1 MLSEERRVKSEE
13 FNGFTNHKVQSS
25 KLKVQ
30 SKATMLKIKNI
41 ILTMAL
47 MGCSGLAFSQ
57 TVEQRIDSLQMLIG
71 QQTILHLKATARKG
85 AKVVMPSFKPQTQIV
100 PGVEVVEQSKG
111 DTMHVGDNQMVV
123 SRDYTITSFDEKVY
137 AIPALNVKIDGK
149 NCHGNPLAL
158 KVLTVPVDTVHPNQF
173 YPPKTVQENPFLWS
187 EWSFAFW
194 LSFLLLIVCGA
205 MLYLRNRLK
214 KNKPIIARIRIIKR
228 VPAHEK
234 ALKEINDIK
243 QHHSTSNQETQKEYY
258 THLTNAL
265 REYIVNRFG
274 FNAME
279 MTSTEIIENLRA
291 SGDQKMID
299 ELRMLFS
306 TADLVKFAKYEIP
319 MNENDA
325 NLVNAINFIDQ
336 TKTNE
341 LPKEEKIVPTLSSE
355 DQKSQQQRRL
365 IKMLLWIGG
374 FSAVAILGYII
385 YQVVMLLM

>member
-1 MLSEERRVKSEE
+1 M
-13 FNGFTNHKVQSS
+13 
-25 KLKVQ
+25 
-30 SKATMLKIKNI
+30 KIKNI

-47 MGCSGLAFSQ
+47 MGCSTLAFGQ
-57 TVEQRIDSLQMLIG
+57 TVEQRMDSLQLLIG

-85 AKVVMPSFKPQTQIV
+85 ARIVLPSFKPQDQIV

-111 DTMHVGDNQMVV
+111 DTMQMGDDRIQV
-123 SRDYTITSFDEKVY
+123 SRDYTLTSFDEKVY
-137 AIPALNVKIDGK
+137 VVPALDVKIDGK
-149 NCHGNPLAL
+149 SYHGNPLAL

-173 YPPKTVQENPFLWS
+173 YPAKGVQDNPFEWS

-194 LSFLLLIVCGA
+194 LSLLMIIICGA
-205 MLYLRNRLK
+205 MVYLRNRLK
-214 KNKPIIARIRIIKR
+214 KNKPIIARIRIVKR

-234 ALKEINDIK
+234 ALREINDIK
-243 QHHSTSNQETQKEYY
+243 HHHTSASQETQKEYY
-258 THLTNAL
+258 TQLTNTL
-265 REYIVNRFG
+265 RAYIVSRFG

-279 MTSTEIIENLRA
+279 MTSGEIIEHLRA

-336 TKTNE
+336 TKTDE
-341 LPKEEKIVPTLSSE
+341 QPKEEKIVPTLSTE

-365 IKMLLWIGG
+365 IKTLLWVGG
-374 FSAVAILGYII
+374 ISVFAIFGYIV
-385 YQVVMLLM
+385 YQVAMLVM

>member
-1 MLSEERRVKSEE
+1 MKNSTALLII
-13 FNGFTNHKVQSS
+13 

-30 SKATMLKIKNI
+30 SKATMLKIRNI
-41 ILTMAL
+41 ILTMVL
-47 MGCSGLAFSQ
+47 MGCSGLAFGQ

-85 AKVVMPSFKPQTQIV
+85 AKVVMPSFKPQDQII
-100 PGVEVVEQSKG
+100 PGIEVVEQKG
-111 DTMHVGDNQMVV
+111 DTSQVGDDQMVV

-149 NCHGNPLAL
+149 SFHGNPLAL

-173 YPPKTVQENPFLWS
+173 YPPKTVQDNPFLWS

-194 LSFLLLIVCGA
+194 LSLLMIIICGA

-214 KNKPIIARIRIIKR
+214 KNKPIITRIRIIKR

-243 QHHSTSNQETQKEYY
+243 QHHTTSNQETQKEYY

-265 REYIVNRFG
+265 RAYIVSRFG

-279 MTSTEIIENLRA
+279 MTSSEIIDNLRA

-336 TKTNE
+336 TKTDE
-341 LPKEEKIVPTLSSE
+341 QPKEEKIVPTLSSE

-365 IKMLLWIGG
+365 IKTLLWVGG
-374 FSAVAILGYII
+374 FSVVGILGYII
-385 YQVVMLLM
+385 YQVVMLVM

>member
-1 MLSEERRVKSEE
+1 M
-13 FNGFTNHKVQSS
+13 
-25 KLKVQ
+25 
-30 SKATMLKIKNI
+30 KIKNI

-47 MGCSGLAFSQ
+47 MGCSTLAFGQ
-57 TVEQRIDSLQMLIG
+57 TVEQRMDSLQLLIG

-85 AKVVMPSFKPQTQIV
+85 ARIVLPSFKPQDQIV

-111 DTMHVGDNQMVV
+111 DTMQMGDDRIQV
-123 SRDYTITSFDEKVY
+123 SRDYTLTSFDEKVY
-137 AIPALNVKIDGK
+137 VVPALDVKIDGK
-149 NCHGNPLAL
+149 SYHGNPLAL

-173 YPPKTVQENPFLWS
+173 YPAKGVQDNPFEWS

-194 LSFLLLIVCGA
+194 LSLLMIIICGA
-205 MLYLRNRLK
+205 MVYLRNRLK
-214 KNKPIIARIRIIKR
+214 KNKPIIARIRIVKR

-234 ALKEINDIK
+234 ALSEINDIK
-243 QHHSTSNQETQKEYY
+243 HHHTSASQETQKEYY
-258 THLTNAL
+258 TQLTNTL
-265 REYIVNRFG
+265 RAYIVSRFG

-279 MTSTEIIENLRA
+279 MTSGEIIERLRA

-336 TKTNE
+336 TKTDE
-341 LPKEEKIVPTLSSE
+341 QPKEEKIVPTLSTE

-365 IKMLLWIGG
+365 IKTLLWVGG
-374 FSAVAILGYII
+374 ISVVAIFGYIV
-385 YQVVMLLM
+385 YQVAMLVM

>member
-1 MLSEERRVKSEE
+1 MKSEE
-13 FNGFTNHKVQSS
+13 FYGFTNHKAQSS

-365 IKMLLWIGG
+365 IKTLLWIGG

>member
-1 MLSEERRVKSEE
+1 
-13 FNGFTNHKVQSS
+13 
-25 KLKVQ
+25 
-30 SKATMLKIKNI
+30 
-41 ILTMAL
+41 MAL
-47 MGCSGLAFSQ
+47 MGCSTLAFGQ
-57 TVEQRIDSLQMLIG
+57 TVEQRMDSLQLLIG

-85 AKVVMPSFKPQTQIV
+85 AKIVLPSFKPQDQIV

-111 DTMHVGDNQMVV
+111 DTMQMGDDRIQV
-123 SRDYTITSFDEKVY
+123 SRDYTLTSFDEKVY
-137 AIPALNVKIDGK
+137 VVPALDVKIDGK
-149 NCHGNPLAL
+149 SYHGNPLAL

-173 YPPKTVQENPFLWS
+173 YPAKGVQDNPFEWS

-194 LSFLLLIVCGA
+194 LSLLMIIICGA
-205 MLYLRNRLK
+205 MVYLRNRLK
-214 KNKPIIARIRIIKR
+214 KNKPIIARIRIVKR

-234 ALKEINDIK
+234 ALREINDIK
-243 QHHSTSNQETQKEYY
+243 HHHTNASQETQKEYY
-258 THLTNAL
+258 TQLTNTL
-265 REYIVNRFG
+265 RAYIVSRFG

-279 MTSTEIIENLRA
+279 MTSGEIIERLRA

-336 TKTNE
+336 TKTDE
-341 LPKEEKIVPTLSSE
+341 QPKEEKIVPTLSTE

-365 IKMLLWIGG
+365 IKTLLWVGG
-374 FSAVAILGYII
+374 ISVVAIFGYIV
-385 YQVVMLLM
+385 YQVAMLVM

>member
-1 MLSEERRVKSEE
+1 
-13 FNGFTNHKVQSS
+13 
-25 KLKVQ
+25 
-30 SKATMLKIKNI
+30 
-41 ILTMAL
+41 MAL
-47 MGCSGLAFSQ
+47 MGCSTLAFGQ
-57 TVEQRIDSLQMLIG
+57 TVEQRMDSLQLLIG

-85 AKVVMPSFKPQTQIV
+85 ARIVLPSFKPQDQIV

-111 DTMHVGDNQMVV
+111 DTMQMGDDRIQV
-123 SRDYTITSFDEKVY
+123 SRDYTLTSFDEKVY
-137 AIPALNVKIDGK
+137 VVPALDVKIDGK
-149 NCHGNPLAL
+149 SYHGNPLAL

-173 YPPKTVQENPFLWS
+173 YPAKGVQDNPFEWS

-194 LSFLLLIVCGA
+194 LSLLMIIICGA
-205 MLYLRNRLK
+205 MIYLRNRLK
-214 KNKPIIARIRIIKR
+214 KNKPIIARIRIVKR

-234 ALKEINDIK
+234 ALREINDIK
-243 QHHSTSNQETQKEYY
+243 HHHTSASQETQKEYY
-258 THLTNAL
+258 TQLTNTL
-265 REYIVNRFG
+265 RAYIVSRFG

-279 MTSTEIIENLRA
+279 MTSGEIIERLRA

-336 TKTNE
+336 TKTDE
-341 LPKEEKIVPTLSSE
+341 QPKEEKIVPTLSTE

-365 IKMLLWIGG
+365 IKTLLWVGG
-374 FSAVAILGYII
+374 ISVVAIFGYVV
-385 YQVVMLLM
+385 YQVAMLVM

>member
-1 MLSEERRVKSEE
+1 
-13 FNGFTNHKVQSS
+13 
-25 KLKVQ
+25 
-30 SKATMLKIKNI
+30 
-41 ILTMAL
+41 
-47 MGCSGLAFSQ
+47 MGCSTLAFGQ
-57 TVEQRIDSLQMLIG
+57 TVEQRMDSLQLLIG

-85 AKVVMPSFKPQTQIV
+85 ARIVLPSFKPQDQIV

-111 DTMHVGDNQMVV
+111 DTMQMGDDRIQM
-123 SRDYTITSFDEKVY
+123 SRDYTLTSFDEKVY
-137 AIPALNVKIDGK
+137 VVPALDVKIDGK
-149 NCHGNPLAL
+149 SYHGNPLAL

-173 YPPKTVQENPFLWS
+173 YPAKGVQDNPFEWS

-194 LSFLLLIVCGA
+194 LSLLMIIICGA
-205 MLYLRNRLK
+205 MIYLRNRLK
-214 KNKPIIARIRIIKR
+214 KNKPIIARIRIVKR

-234 ALKEINDIK
+234 ALREINDIK
-243 QHHSTSNQETQKEYY
+243 HHHTSASQETQKEYY
-258 THLTNAL
+258 TQLTNTL
-265 REYIVNRFG
+265 RAYIVSRFG

-279 MTSTEIIENLRA
+279 MTSGEIIERLRA

-336 TKTNE
+336 TKTDE
-341 LPKEEKIVPTLSSE
+341 QPKEEKIVPTLSTE

-365 IKMLLWIGG
+365 IKTLLWVGG
-374 FSAVAILGYII
+374 ISVVAIFGYVV
-385 YQVVMLLM
+385 YQVAMLVM

>member
-1 MLSEERRVKSEE
+1 M
-13 FNGFTNHKVQSS
+13 
-25 KLKVQ
+25 
-30 SKATMLKIKNI
+30 KIKNI

-47 MGCSGLAFSQ
+47 MGCSTLTFGQ
-57 TVEQRIDSLQMLIG
+57 TVEQRMDSLQLLIG

-85 AKVVMPSFKPQTQIV
+85 ARIVLPSFKPQDQIV

-111 DTMHVGDNQMVV
+111 DTMQMGDDRIQV
-123 SRDYTITSFDEKVY
+123 SRDYTLTSFDEKVY
-137 AIPALNVKIDGK
+137 VVPALDVKIDGK
-149 NCHGNPLAL
+149 SYHGNPLAL

-173 YPPKTVQENPFLWS
+173 YPAKGVQDNPFEWS

-194 LSFLLLIVCGA
+194 LSLLMIIICGA
-205 MLYLRNRLK
+205 MIYLRNRLK
-214 KNKPIIARIRIIKR
+214 KNKPIIARIRIVKR

-234 ALKEINDIK
+234 ALREINDIK
-243 QHHSTSNQETQKEYY
+243 HHHTSASQETQKEYY
-258 THLTNAL
+258 TQLTNTL
-265 REYIVNRFG
+265 RAYIVSRFG

-279 MTSTEIIENLRA
+279 MTSGEIIERLRA

-336 TKTNE
+336 TKTDE
-341 LPKEEKIVPTLSSE
+341 QPKEEKIVPTLSTE

-365 IKMLLWIGG
+365 IKTLLWVGG
-374 FSAVAILGYII
+374 ISVVAIFGYVV
-385 YQVVMLLM
+385 YQVAMLVM

>member
-1 MLSEERRVKSEE
+1 
-13 FNGFTNHKVQSS
+13 
-25 KLKVQ
+25 
-30 SKATMLKIKNI
+30 
-41 ILTMAL
+41 
-47 MGCSGLAFSQ
+47 MGCSTLTFGQ
-57 TVEQRIDSLQMLIG
+57 TVEQRMDSLQLLIG

-85 AKVVMPSFKPQTQIV
+85 ARIVLPSFKPQDQIV

-111 DTMHVGDNQMVV
+111 DTMQMGDDRIQV
-123 SRDYTITSFDEKVY
+123 SRDYTLTSFDEKVY
-137 AIPALNVKIDGK
+137 VVPALDVKIDGK
-149 NCHGNPLAL
+149 SYHGNPLAL

-173 YPPKTVQENPFLWS
+173 YPAKGVQDNPFEWS

-194 LSFLLLIVCGA
+194 LSLLMIIICGA
-205 MLYLRNRLK
+205 MIYLRNRLK
-214 KNKPIIARIRIIKR
+214 KNKPIIARIRIVKR

-234 ALKEINDIK
+234 ALREINDIK
-243 QHHSTSNQETQKEYY
+243 HHHTSASQETQKEYY
-258 THLTNAL
+258 TQLTNTL
-265 REYIVNRFG
+265 RAYIVSRFG

-279 MTSTEIIENLRA
+279 MTSGEIIERLRA

-336 TKTNE
+336 TKTDE
-341 LPKEEKIVPTLSSE
+341 QPKEEKIVPTLSTE

-365 IKMLLWIGG
+365 IKTLLWVGG
-374 FSAVAILGYII
+374 ISVVAIFGYVV
-385 YQVVMLLM
+385 YQVAMLVM

>member
-1 MLSEERRVKSEE
+1 M
-13 FNGFTNHKVQSS
+13 
-25 KLKVQ
+25 
-30 SKATMLKIKNI
+30 KIKNI

-47 MGCSGLAFSQ
+47 MGCSTLAFGQ
-57 TVEQRIDSLQMLIG
+57 TVEQRMDSLQLLIG

-85 AKVVMPSFKPQTQIV
+85 ARIVLPSFKPQDQIV

-111 DTMHVGDNQMVV
+111 DTMQMGDDRIQV
-123 SRDYTITSFDEKVY
+123 SRDYTLTSFDEKVY
-137 AIPALNVKIDGK
+137 VVPALDVKIDGK
-149 NCHGNPLAL
+149 SYHGNPLAL

-173 YPPKTVQENPFLWS
+173 YPAKDVQDNPFEWS

-194 LSFLLLIVCGA
+194 LSLLMIIICGA
-205 MLYLRNRLK
+205 MIYLRNRLK
-214 KNKPIIARIRIIKR
+214 KNKPIIARIRIVKR

-234 ALKEINDIK
+234 ALREINDIK
-243 QHHSTSNQETQKEYY
+243 HHHTSASQETQKEYY
-258 THLTNAL
+258 TQLTNTL
-265 REYIVNRFG
+265 RAYIVSRFG

-279 MTSTEIIENLRA
+279 MTSGEIIERLRA

-336 TKTNE
+336 TKTDE
-341 LPKEEKIVPTLSSE
+341 QPKEEKIVPTLSTE

-365 IKMLLWIGG
+365 IKTLLWVGG
-374 FSAVAILGYII
+374 ISVVAIFGYVV
-385 YQVVMLLM
+385 YQVAMLVM

>member
-1 MLSEERRVKSEE
+1 M
-13 FNGFTNHKVQSS
+13 
-25 KLKVQ
+25 
-30 SKATMLKIKNI
+30 KIKNI

-47 MGCSGLAFSQ
+47 MGCSTLAIGQ
-57 TVEQRIDSLQMLIG
+57 TVEQRMDSLQLLIG

-85 AKVVMPSFKPQTQIV
+85 ARIVLPSFKPQDQIV

-111 DTMHVGDNQMVV
+111 DTMQMGDDRIQV
-123 SRDYTITSFDEKVY
+123 SRDYTLTSFDEKVFLV
-137 AIPALNVKIDGK
+137 PALDVKIDGK
-149 NCHGNPLAL
+149 SYHGNPLAL

-173 YPPKTVQENPFLWS
+173 YPAKGVQDNPFEWS

-194 LSFLLLIVCGA
+194 LSLLMIIICGA
-205 MLYLRNRLK
+205 MIYLRNRLK
-214 KNKPIIARIRIIKR
+214 KNKPIITRIRIIRR

-243 QHHSTSNQETQKEYY
+243 QHHTTSNQETQKEYY

-265 REYIVNRFG
+265 REYIVSRFG

-279 MTSTEIIENLRA
+279 MTSSEIIENLRA

-325 NLVNAINFIDQ
+325 NLVNAINFIHR
-336 TKTNE
+336 TKTVE
-341 LPKEEKIVPTLSSE
+341 PPKEEKIAPTLRTE

-365 IKMLLWIGG
+365 IKTLLWVGG
-374 FSAVAILGYII
+374 ISVVAIFGYIV
-385 YQVVMLLM
+385 YQVAMLVM

>member
-1 MLSEERRVKSEE
+1 
-13 FNGFTNHKVQSS
+13 
-25 KLKVQ
+25 
-30 SKATMLKIKNI
+30 
-41 ILTMAL
+41 
-47 MGCSGLAFSQ
+47 MGCSSLAFGQ
-57 TVEQRIDSLQMLIG
+57 TVEQRMDSLQLLIG

-85 AKVVMPSFKPQTQIV
+85 ARIVLPSFKPQDQIV

-111 DTMHVGDNQMVV
+111 DTMQMGDDRIQV
-123 SRDYTITSFDEKVY
+123 SRDYTLTSFDEKVY
-137 AIPALNVKIDGK
+137 VVPALDVKIDGK
-149 NCHGNPLAL
+149 SCHGNPLAL

-173 YPPKTVQENPFLWS
+173 YPAKGVQDNPFEWS

-194 LSFLLLIVCGA
+194 LSLLMIIICGA
-205 MLYLRNRLK
+205 MIYLRNRLK
-214 KNKPIIARIRIIKR
+214 KNKPIIARIRIVKR

-234 ALKEINDIK
+234 ALREINDIK
-243 QHHSTSNQETQKEYY
+243 HHHTSASQETQKEYY
-258 THLTNAL
+258 TQLTNTL
-265 REYIVNRFG
+265 RAYIVSRFG

-279 MTSTEIIENLRA
+279 MTSGEIIERLRA

-336 TKTNE
+336 TKTDE
-341 LPKEEKIVPTLSSE
+341 QPKEEKIVPTLSTE

-365 IKMLLWIGG
+365 IKTLLWVGG
-374 FSAVAILGYII
+374 ISVVAIFGYIV
-385 YQVVMLLM
+385 YQVVMLVM

>member
-1 MLSEERRVKSEE
+1 
-13 FNGFTNHKVQSS
+13 
-25 KLKVQ
+25 
-30 SKATMLKIKNI
+30 
-41 ILTMAL
+41 MAL
-47 MGCSGLAFSQ
+47 MGCSTLAFGQ
-57 TVEQRIDSLQMLIG
+57 TVEQRMDSLQLLIG

-85 AKVVMPSFKPQTQIV
+85 ARIVLPSFKPQDQIV

-111 DTMHVGDNQMVV
+111 DTMQMGDDRILV
-123 SRDYTITSFDEKVY
+123 SRDYTLTSFDEKVY
-137 AIPALNVKIDGK
+137 VVPALDVKIDGK
-149 NCHGNPLAL
+149 SYHGNPLAL

-173 YPPKTVQENPFLWS
+173 YPAKGVQDNPFEWS

-194 LSFLLLIVCGA
+194 LSLLMIIICGA
-205 MLYLRNRLK
+205 MIYLRNRLK
-214 KNKPIIARIRIIKR
+214 KNKPIIARIRIVKR

-234 ALKEINDIK
+234 ALREINDIK
-243 QHHSTSNQETQKEYY
+243 HHHTSASQETQKEYY
-258 THLTNAL
+258 TQLTNTL
-265 REYIVNRFG
+265 RAYIVSRFG

-279 MTSTEIIENLRA
+279 MTSSEIIDNLRA

-336 TKTNE
+336 TKTDE
-341 LPKEEKIVPTLSSE
+341 QPKEEKIVPTLSTE

-365 IKMLLWIGG
+365 IKTLLWVGG
-374 FSAVAILGYII
+374 ISVVAIFGYIV
-385 YQVVMLLM
+385 YQVAMLVM

>member
-1 MLSEERRVKSEE
+1 M
-13 FNGFTNHKVQSS
+13 
-25 KLKVQ
+25 
-30 SKATMLKIKNI
+30 KIKNI

-47 MGCSGLAFSQ
+47 MGCSTLAFGQ
-57 TVEQRIDSLQMLIG
+57 TVEQRMDSLQLLIG

-85 AKVVMPSFKPQTQIV
+85 ARIVLPSFKPQDQIV

-111 DTMHVGDNQMVV
+111 DTMQMGDDRIQV
-123 SRDYTITSFDEKVY
+123 SRDYTLTSFDEKVY
-137 AIPALNVKIDGK
+137 VVPALDVKIDGK
-149 NCHGNPLAL
+149 SYHGNPLAL

-173 YPPKTVQENPFLWS
+173 YPAKGVQDNPFEWS

-194 LSFLLLIVCGA
+194 LSLLMIIICGA
-205 MLYLRNRLK
+205 MIYLRNRLK
-214 KNKPIIARIRIIKR
+214 KNKPIIARIRIVKR

-234 ALKEINDIK
+234 ALREINDIK
-243 QHHSTSNQETQKEYY
+243 HHHTSASQETQKEYY
-258 THLTNAL
+258 TQLTNTL
-265 REYIVNRFG
+265 RAYIVSRFG

-279 MTSTEIIENLRA
+279 MTSGEIIERLRA

-336 TKTNE
+336 TKTDE
-341 LPKEEKIVPTLSSE
+341 QPKEEKIVPTLSTE

-365 IKMLLWIGG
+365 IKTLLWVGG
-374 FSAVAILGYII
+374 ISIVAIFGYVV
-385 YQVVMLLM
+385 YQVAMLVM

>member
-1 MLSEERRVKSEE
+1 
-13 FNGFTNHKVQSS
+13 
-25 KLKVQ
+25 
-30 SKATMLKIKNI
+30 
-41 ILTMAL
+41 MAL
-47 MGCSGLAFSQ
+47 MGCSTLAFGQ
-57 TVEQRIDSLQMLIG
+57 TVEQRMDSLQLLIG

-85 AKVVMPSFKPQTQIV
+85 AKIVLPSFKPQDQIV

-111 DTMHVGDNQMVV
+111 DTMQMGDDRIQV
-123 SRDYTITSFDEKVY
+123 SRDYTLTSFDEKVY
-137 AIPALNVKIDGK
+137 VVPALDVKIDGK
-149 NCHGNPLAL
+149 SYHGNPLAL

-173 YPPKTVQENPFLWS
+173 YPAKGVQDNPFEWS

-194 LSFLLLIVCGA
+194 LSLLMIIICGA
-205 MLYLRNRLK
+205 MIYLRNRLK
-214 KNKPIIARIRIIKR
+214 KNKPIIARIRIVKR

-234 ALKEINDIK
+234 ALREINDIK
-243 QHHSTSNQETQKEYY
+243 HHHTSASQETQKEYY
-258 THLTNAL
+258 TQLTNTL
-265 REYIVNRFG
+265 RAYIVSRFG

-279 MTSTEIIENLRA
+279 MTSGEIIERLRA

-336 TKTNE
+336 TKTDE
-341 LPKEEKIVPTLSSE
+341 QPKEEKIVPTLSTE

-365 IKMLLWIGG
+365 IKTLLWVGG
-374 FSAVAILGYII
+374 ISVVAIFGYVV
-385 YQVVMLLM
+385 YQVAMLVM

>member
-1 MLSEERRVKSEE
+1 M
-13 FNGFTNHKVQSS
+13 
-25 KLKVQ
+25 
-30 SKATMLKIKNI
+30 KIKNI

-47 MGCSGLAFSQ
+47 MGCSTLACGQ
-57 TVEQRIDSLQMLIG
+57 TVEQRMDSLQLLIG

-85 AKVVMPSFKPQTQIV
+85 ARIVLPSFKPQDQIV

-111 DTMHVGDNQMVV
+111 DTMQMGDDRIQV
-123 SRDYTITSFDEKVY
+123 SRDYTLTSFDEKVY
-137 AIPALNVKIDGK
+137 VVPALDVKIDGK
-149 NCHGNPLAL
+149 SYHGNPLAL

-173 YPPKTVQENPFLWS
+173 YPAKGVQDNPFEWS

-194 LSFLLLIVCGA
+194 LSLLMIIICGA
-205 MLYLRNRLK
+205 MIYLRNRLK
-214 KNKPIIARIRIIKR
+214 KNKPIIARIRIVKR

-234 ALKEINDIK
+234 ALREINDIK
-243 QHHSTSNQETQKEYY
+243 HHHTSASQETQKEYY
-258 THLTNAL
+258 TQLTNTL
-265 REYIVNRFG
+265 RAYIVSRFG

-279 MTSTEIIENLRA
+279 MTSGEIIERLRA

-336 TKTNE
+336 TKTDE
-341 LPKEEKIVPTLSSE
+341 QPKEEKIVPTLSTE

-365 IKMLLWIGG
+365 IKTLLWVGG
-374 FSAVAILGYII
+374 ISVVAIFGYIV
-385 YQVVMLLM
+385 YQVAMLVM

>member
-1 MLSEERRVKSEE
+1 MKISTALLII
-13 FNGFTNHKVQSS
+13 

-30 SKATMLKIKNI
+30 SKATMLKIRNI
-41 ILTMAL
+41 ILTMVL
-47 MGCSGLAFSQ
+47 MGCSGLAFGQ

-85 AKVVMPSFKPQTQIV
+85 AKVVMPSFKPQDQII
-100 PGVEVVEQSKG
+100 PGIEVVEQKG
-111 DTMHVGDNQMVV
+111 DTSQVGDDQMVV

-149 NCHGNPLAL
+149 SFHGNPLAL

-173 YPPKTVQENPFLWS
+173 YPPKTVQDNPFLWS

-194 LSFLLLIVCGA
+194 LSLLMIIICGA

-214 KNKPIIARIRIIKR
+214 KNKPIITRIRIIKR

-243 QHHSTSNQETQKEYY
+243 QHHTTSNQETQKEYY
-258 THLTNAL
+258 THLTNTL
-265 REYIVNRFG
+265 RAYIVSRFG

-279 MTSTEIIENLRA
+279 MTSSEIIDNLRA
-291 SGDQKMID
+291 AGDQKMID

-336 TKTNE
+336 TKTDE
-341 LPKEEKIVPTLSSE
+341 QPKEEKIVPTLSSE

-365 IKMLLWIGG
+365 IKTLLWVGG
-374 FSAVAILGYII
+374 VSVAGILGYII
-385 YQVVMLLM
+385 YQVAMLVM

>member
-1 MLSEERRVKSEE
+1 M
-13 FNGFTNHKVQSS
+13 
-25 KLKVQ
+25 
-30 SKATMLKIKNI
+30 KIKNI

-47 MGCSGLAFSQ
+47 MGCSTLAFGQ
-57 TVEQRIDSLQMLIG
+57 TVEQRMDSLQLLIG

-85 AKVVMPSFKPQTQIV
+85 ARIVLPSFKPQDQIV

-111 DTMHVGDNQMVV
+111 DTMQMGDDRIQV
-123 SRDYTITSFDEKVY
+123 SRDYTLTSFDEKVY
-137 AIPALNVKIDGK
+137 VVPALDVKIDGK
-149 NCHGNPLAL
+149 SYHGNPLAL

-173 YPPKTVQENPFLWS
+173 YPAKGVQDNPFEWS

-194 LSFLLLIVCGA
+194 LSLLMIIICGA
-205 MLYLRNRLK
+205 MIYLRNRLK
-214 KNKPIIARIRIIKR
+214 KNKPIIARIRIVKR

-234 ALKEINDIK
+234 ALREINDIK
-243 QHHSTSNQETQKEYY
+243 HHHTSASQETQKEYY
-258 THLTNAL
+258 TQLTNTL
-265 REYIVNRFG
+265 RAYIVSRFG

-279 MTSTEIIENLRA
+279 MTSGEIIERLRA

-336 TKTNE
+336 TKTDE
-341 LPKEEKIVPTLSSE
+341 QPKEEKIVPTLSTE

-365 IKMLLWIGG
+365 IKTLLWVGG
-374 FSAVAILGYII
+374 ISVVAIFGYVV
-385 YQVVMLLM
+385 YQVAMLVM

>member
-1 MLSEERRVKSEE
+1 
-13 FNGFTNHKVQSS
+13 
-25 KLKVQ
+25 
-30 SKATMLKIKNI
+30 MLKIRNI

-47 MGCSGLAFSQ
+47 MGCSGLAFGQ

-85 AKVVMPSFKPQTQIV
+85 AKVVMPSFKPQDQII
-100 PGVEVVEQSKG
+100 PGIEVVEQKG
-111 DTMHVGDNQMVV
+111 DTSQVGDDQMVV

-149 NCHGNPLAL
+149 SFHGNPLAL

-173 YPPKTVQENPFLWS
+173 YPPKTVQDNPFLWS

-194 LSFLLLIVCGA
+194 LSLLMIIICGA

-214 KNKPIIARIRIIKR
+214 KNKPIITRIRIIKR

-243 QHHSTSNQETQKEYY
+243 QHHTTSNQETQKEYY
-258 THLTNAL
+258 THLTNTL
-265 REYIVNRFG
+265 RAYIVSRFG

-279 MTSTEIIENLRA
+279 MTSSEIIDNLRA

-341 LPKEEKIVPTLSSE
+341 QTVEEKVAPELT
-355 DQKSQQQRRL
+355 DQDRKTRSQRKL
-365 IKMLLWIGG
+365 IKALLWGG
-374 FSAVAILGYII
+374 AIVMAAITAYVI
-385 YQVVMLLM
+385 YGACMLLM

>member
-1 MLSEERRVKSEE
+1 M
-13 FNGFTNHKVQSS
+13 
-25 KLKVQ
+25 
-30 SKATMLKIKNI
+30 KIKNI

-47 MGCSGLAFSQ
+47 MGCSTLAFGQ
-57 TVEQRIDSLQMLIG
+57 TVEQRMDSLQLLIG

-85 AKVVMPSFKPQTQIV
+85 ARIVLPSFKPQDQIV

-111 DTMHVGDNQMVV
+111 DTMQMGDDRIQV
-123 SRDYTITSFDEKVY
+123 SRDYTLTSFDEKVY
-137 AIPALNVKIDGK
+137 VVPALDVKIDGK
-149 NCHGNPLAL
+149 SYHGNPLAL

-173 YPPKTVQENPFLWS
+173 YPAKGVQDNPFEWS

-194 LSFLLLIVCGA
+194 LSLLMIVICGA
-205 MLYLRNRLK
+205 MIYLRNRLK
-214 KNKPIIARIRIIKR
+214 KNKPIIARIRIVKR

-234 ALKEINDIK
+234 ALREINDIK
-243 QHHSTSNQETQKEYY
+243 HHHTSASQETQKEYY
-258 THLTNAL
+258 TQLTNTL
-265 REYIVNRFG
+265 RAYIVSRFG

-279 MTSTEIIENLRA
+279 MTSGEIIERLRA

-336 TKTNE
+336 TKTDE
-341 LPKEEKIVPTLSSE
+341 QPKEEKIVPTLSTE

-365 IKMLLWIGG
+365 IKTLLWVGG
-374 FSAVAILGYII
+374 ISVVAIFGYVV
-385 YQVVMLLM
+385 YQVAMLVM

>member
-1 MLSEERRVKSEE
+1 M
-13 FNGFTNHKVQSS
+13 
-25 KLKVQ
+25 
-30 SKATMLKIKNI
+30 KIKNI

-47 MGCSGLAFSQ
+47 MGCSTLAFGQ
-57 TVEQRIDSLQMLIG
+57 TVEQRMDSLQLLIG

-85 AKVVMPSFKPQTQIV
+85 ARIVLPSFKPQDQIV

-111 DTMHVGDNQMVV
+111 DTMQMGDDRIQV
-123 SRDYTITSFDEKVY
+123 SRDYTLTSFDEKVY
-137 AIPALNVKIDGK
+137 VVPALDVKIDGK
-149 NCHGNPLAL
+149 SYHGNPLAL

-173 YPPKTVQENPFLWS
+173 YPAKGVQDNPFEWS

-194 LSFLLLIVCGA
+194 LSLLMIIICGA
-205 MLYLRNRLK
+205 MIYLRNRLK
-214 KNKPIIARIRIIKR
+214 KNKPIIARIRIVKR

-234 ALKEINDIK
+234 ALREINDIK
-243 QHHSTSNQETQKEYY
+243 HHHTSASQETQKEYY
-258 THLTNAL
+258 TQLTNTL
-265 REYIVNRFG
+265 RAYIVSRFG

-279 MTSTEIIENLRA
+279 MTSGEIIERLRA

-336 TKTNE
+336 TKTDE
-341 LPKEEKIVPTLSSE
+341 QPKEEKIVPTLSTE

-365 IKMLLWIGG
+365 IKTLLWVGG
-374 FSAVAILGYII
+374 ISVVVIFGYVV
-385 YQVVMLLM
+385 YQVAMLVM

>member
-1 MLSEERRVKSEE
+1 M
-13 FNGFTNHKVQSS
+13 
-25 KLKVQ
+25 
-30 SKATMLKIKNI
+30 KIKNI

-47 MGCSGLAFSQ
+47 MGCSTLAFGQ
-57 TVEQRIDSLQMLIG
+57 TVEQRMDSLQLLIG

-85 AKVVMPSFKPQTQIV
+85 ARIVLPSFKPQDQIV
-100 PGVEVVEQSKG
+100 PGVEMVEQSKG
-111 DTMHVGDNQMVV
+111 DTMQMGDDRIQV
-123 SRDYTITSFDEKVY
+123 SRDYTLTSFDEKVY
-137 AIPALNVKIDGK
+137 VVPALDVKIDGK
-149 NCHGNPLAL
+149 NYHGNPLAL

-173 YPPKTVQENPFLWS
+173 YPAKGVQDNPFEWS

-194 LSFLLLIVCGA
+194 LSLLMIIICGA
-205 MLYLRNRLK
+205 MIYLRNRLK
-214 KNKPIIARIRIIKR
+214 KNKPIIARIRIVKR

-234 ALKEINDIK
+234 ALREINDIK
-243 QHHSTSNQETQKEYY
+243 HHHTSASQETQKEYY
-258 THLTNAL
+258 TQLTNTL
-265 REYIVNRFG
+265 RAYIVSRFG

-279 MTSTEIIENLRA
+279 MTSGEIIERLRA

-336 TKTNE
+336 TKTDE
-341 LPKEEKIVPTLSSE
+341 QPKEEKIVPTLSTE

-365 IKMLLWIGG
+365 IKTLLWVGG
-374 FSAVAILGYII
+374 ISVVAIFGYIV
-385 YQVVMLLM
+385 YQVAMLVM

>member
-1 MLSEERRVKSEE
+1 
-13 FNGFTNHKVQSS
+13 
-25 KLKVQ
+25 
-30 SKATMLKIKNI
+30 
-41 ILTMAL
+41 
-47 MGCSGLAFSQ
+47 MGCSGLAFGQ

-85 AKVVMPSFKPQTQIV
+85 AKVVMPSFKPQDQII
-100 PGVEVVEQSKG
+100 PGIEVVEQKG
-111 DTMHVGDNQMVV
+111 DTSQVGDDQMVV

-149 NCHGNPLAL
+149 SFHGNPLAL

-173 YPPKTVQENPFLWS
+173 YPPKTVQDNPFLWS

-194 LSFLLLIVCGA
+194 LSLLMIIICGA

-214 KNKPIIARIRIIKR
+214 KNKPIFTRIRIIKR

-243 QHHSTSNQETQKEYY
+243 QHHTTSNQETQKEYY
-258 THLTNAL
+258 THLTNTL
-265 REYIVNRFG
+265 RAYIVSRFG

-279 MTSTEIIENLRA
+279 MTSSEIIDNLRA

-336 TKTNE
+336 TKTDE
-341 LPKEEKIVPTLSSE
+341 QSKEEKIVPTLSSE

-365 IKMLLWIGG
+365 IKTLLWVGG
-374 FSAVAILGYII
+374 FSVAGILGYII
-385 YQVVMLLM
+385 YQVVMLVM

>member
-1 MLSEERRVKSEE
+1 
-13 FNGFTNHKVQSS
+13 
-25 KLKVQ
+25 
-30 SKATMLKIKNI
+30 
-41 ILTMAL
+41 
-47 MGCSGLAFSQ
+47 MGCSTLAFGQ
-57 TVEQRIDSLQMLIG
+57 TVEQRMDSLQLLIG

-85 AKVVMPSFKPQTQIV
+85 ARIVLPSFKPQDQIV

-111 DTMHVGDNQMVV
+111 DTMQMGDDRIQV
-123 SRDYTITSFDEKVY
+123 SRDYTLTSFDEKVY
-137 AIPALNVKIDGK
+137 VVPALDVKIDGK
-149 NCHGNPLAL
+149 SYHGNPLAL

-173 YPPKTVQENPFLWS
+173 YPAKGVQDNPFEWS

-194 LSFLLLIVCGA
+194 LSLLMIIICGA
-205 MLYLRNRLK
+205 MIYLRNRLK
-214 KNKPIIARIRIIKR
+214 KNKPIIARIRIVKR

-234 ALKEINDIK
+234 ALREINDIK
-243 QHHSTSNQETQKEYY
+243 HHHTSASQETQKEYY
-258 THLTNAL
+258 TQLTNTL
-265 REYIVNRFG
+265 RAYIVSRFG

-279 MTSTEIIENLRA
+279 MTSGEIIERLRA

-336 TKTNE
+336 TKTDE
-341 LPKEEKIVPTLSSE
+341 QPKEEKIVPTLSTE

-365 IKMLLWIGG
+365 IKTLLWVGG
-374 FSAVAILGYII
+374 ISVVAIFGYVV
-385 YQVVMLLM
+385 YQVAMLVM

>member
-1 MLSEERRVKSEE
+1 
-13 FNGFTNHKVQSS
+13 
-25 KLKVQ
+25 
-30 SKATMLKIKNI
+30 
-41 ILTMAL
+41 
-47 MGCSGLAFSQ
+47 MGCSTLAFGQ
-57 TVEQRIDSLQMLIG
+57 TVEQRMDSLQLLIG

-85 AKVVMPSFKPQTQIV
+85 ARIVLPSFKPQDQIV

-111 DTMHVGDNQMVV
+111 DTMQMDDDRIQV
-123 SRDYTITSFDEKVY
+123 SRDYTLTSFDEKVY
-137 AIPALNVKIDGK
+137 VVPALDVKIDGK
-149 NCHGNPLAL
+149 SYHGNPLAL

-173 YPPKTVQENPFLWS
+173 YPAKGVQDNPFEWS

-194 LSFLLLIVCGA
+194 LSLLMIIICGA
-205 MLYLRNRLK
+205 MIYLRNRLK
-214 KNKPIIARIRIIKR
+214 KNKPIIARIRIVKR

-234 ALKEINDIK
+234 ALREINDIK
-243 QHHSTSNQETQKEYY
+243 HHHTNASQETQKEYY
-258 THLTNAL
+258 TQLTNTL
-265 REYIVNRFG
+265 RAYIVSRFG

-279 MTSTEIIENLRA
+279 MTSGEIIERLRA

-336 TKTNE
+336 TKTDE
-341 LPKEEKIVPTLSSE
+341 QPKEEKIVPTLSTE

-365 IKMLLWIGG
+365 IKTLLWVGG
-374 FSAVAILGYII
+374 ISVVAIFGYIV
-385 YQVVMLLM
+385 YQVAMLVM